1 MPEIRVANV
10 LRKDID
16 KEILSKREKKLSRML
31 SLEKNYKLEYVIINA
46 ALTDILIPSHI
57 NIYVNLHIL

>member
-31 SLEKNYKLEYVIINA
+31 SLEKNYKLEYVIINV
-46 ALTDILIPSHI
+46 ALTDILFPSHN